1 MFDHHKE
8 EESGDIKELI
18 LRYHNLKQGRA
29 NAYIEE
35 DDFERIIEHFD
46 EQDEIAEAIQAA
58 EMALDQYPFS
68 ALLNSRTAL

>member
-35 DDFERIIEHFD
+35 DGLAIGNT
-46 EQDEIAEAIQAA
+46 EI
-58 EMALDQYPFS
+58 
-68 ALLNSRTAL
+68 